1 MTGEAN
7 TAPASIMWMKHPNGY
22 CHINLSDADEFA
34 KESGLGSDDVAD
46 LIKSEDS
53 PSIYKDEEL

>member
-1 MTGEAN
+1 
-7 TAPASIMWMKHPNGY
+7 MKHPNGY